1 MAFGVFGPES
11 FGARKWDIKGSRLG
25 ALGRYRKAL
34 ACFQRARAF
43 NPQDAEAR
51 GNKGGDLAALGRR
64 EDAAQSYERFIA
76 PPPIGY
82 AVQVQYARQ
91 HVRRLRAS

>member
-1 MAFGVFGPES
+1 M
-11 FGARKWDIKGSRLG
+11 
-25 ALGRYRKAL
+25 
-34 ACFQRARAF
+34 Q
-43 NPQDAEAR
+43 EAR